1 MSTKEILEAIGS
13 KKVLF
18 GIKEAVKNKKKLK
31 SVFVSKDA
39 RDETVEKLESEK
51 IEFAVLKSKEDIS
64 KELNLD
70 FESEVYSILK

>member
-1 MSTKEILEAIGS
+1 MSVKEIGEAIEK

-18 GIKEAVKNKKKLK
+18 GIKEAVKNKKKIK

-39 RDETVEKLESEK
+39 REETVEKLESEK

-64 KELNLD
+64 KELNLH